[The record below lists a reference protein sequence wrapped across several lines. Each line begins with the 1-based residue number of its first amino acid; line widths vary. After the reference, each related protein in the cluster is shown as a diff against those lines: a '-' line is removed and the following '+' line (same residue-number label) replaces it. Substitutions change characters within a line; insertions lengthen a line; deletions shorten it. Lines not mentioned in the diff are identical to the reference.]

1 MAVIYLAL
9 VLFAGILGTA
19 VAMYALLHRD
29 TPGAGPLALL
39 LLAAA
44 MWSFT
49 EGLSLAADGRTTTAF
64 WAKLR
69 LSIST
74 ILPLAWLL
82 LTIEYT
88 GRDRHLTSGHLL
100 GLLVEPVAFLALVWT
115 NATHELVWLSTEFVV
130 VGSETGIDP
139 TRGLA
144 FWAHVSYSYLLIT
157 AGAFL
162 LVRLSLRTD
171 QLFRAQSTA
180 LLAAITIPLAANAAF
195 LFEFVPAGIDP
206 TGVAFVATGAIVT
219 GAILRRQLLDV
230 TAGTREYGRDE
241 ILAELEDL
249 VFIVDEA
256 DVVVDCNR
264 ATVETLE
271 TTAEDVIGQELDA
284 VAPSLAATL
293 PDDDQE
299 CHRVMALELDGSV
312 RKFDVRQS
320 LVERP
325 FGEGAT
331 RILSLRDVTERTR
344 REQQLDVLNRL
355 LRHNLRNEMNVV
367 RGHAELLGET
377 VDDPDADRHLDRI
390 FETVDTVTE
399 RSDKVGTL
407 TRAFDSAETQS
418 VDLELTLRDAIETVQ
433 AEHPAASIQFDLAD
447 ARGLRIES
455 GASIGLAFEELLTN
469 AIEHNDD
476 DPTVWVTVEVDVS
489 DAGVTVRIS
498 DDGPGIGDQERTVIE
513 EGRETPLE
521 HSSGIGLWLVAW
533 IVRTVGGTIN
543 FQTDGDGTTVLVHLP
558 IVEATAENDE
568 KASSSSR

>member
-1 MAVIYLAL
+1 MAATYLGL

-29 TPGAGPLALL
+29 TPGSGPLALL

-49 EGLSLAADGRTTTAF
+49 EGLTLAADGRTTTAF

-74 ILPLAWLL
+74 IVPLAWLL
-82 LTIEYT
+82 LTVEYT

-100 GLLVEPVAFLALVWT
+100 GLLVEPIAFITLVWT
-115 NATHELVWLSTEFVV
+115 NATHGLVWESTALVFVGGESGV
-130 VGSETGIDP
+130 VA

-144 FWAHVSYSYLLIT
+144 FWAHVSYSYLLV
-157 AGAFL
+157 ALGAFL

-171 QLFRAQSTA
+171 RLFRTQSTA

-195 LFEFVPAGIDP
+195 LFGFVPGGIDP
-206 TGVAFVATGAIVT
+206 TGVAFVATGAILT

-264 ATVETLE
+264 ATVETLG
-271 TTAEDVIGQELDA
+271 TTTEDVIGQELDT
-284 VAPSLAATL
+284 VAPSLAETL
-293 PDDDQE
+293 PDDDRE

-312 RKFDVRQS
+312 RKFDVQQS

-331 RILSLRDVTERTR
+331 RLLSLRDVTDQTR

-367 RGHAELLGET
+367 RGHAELLAET
-377 VDDPDADRHLDRI
+377 VEDPDADRHFDRI

-407 TRAFDSAETQS
+407 TRAFEGAETQS
-418 VDLELTLRDAIETVQ
+418 VDLELTLRDAIETVRT
-433 AEHPAASIQFDLAD
+433 ERPAASIKLDLAD
-447 ARGLRIES
+447 ARGLRIAS
-455 GASIGLAFEELLTN
+455 GASVGLAFEELLTN

-476 DPTVWVTVEVDVS
+476 DPTVWVTVETGDS

-533 IVRTVGGTIN
+533 IVRTIGGTIH
-543 FQTDGDGTTVLVHLP
+543 FETDGDGTTVVVQLP
-558 IVEATAENDE
+558 VAEASPENDVE
-568 KASSSSR
+568 TA

>member
-29 TPGAGPLALL
+29 TPGSGPLALL

-49 EGLSLAADGRTTTAF
+49 EGLSLAADGGTTTAF

-74 ILPLAWLL
+74 IVPLAWLL
-82 LTIEYT
+82 LTVEYT
-88 GRDRHLTSGHLL
+88 GHDRHLTQRQLL
-100 GLLVEPVAFLALVWT
+100 GLLIEPVAFVVLVWT
-115 NATHELVWLSTEFVV
+115 NAPHGVVWESTELVFAGGGSTGCQQGTGVLGGCELFVPADRRRRV
-130 VGSETGIDP
+130 P
-139 TRGLA
+139 
-144 FWAHVSYSYLLIT
+144 
-157 AGAFL
+157 

-171 QLFRAQSTA
+171 QLFRAQTTA
-180 LLAAITIPLAANAAF
+180 LLAAITIPLLANAAF
-195 LFEFVPAGIDP
+195 LFRFVPAAIDP

-230 TAGTREYGRDE
+230 TAGTREYGRNE
-241 ILAELEDL
+241 ILSELEDL

-256 DVVVDCNR
+256 DIVVDCNR
-264 ATVETLE
+264 ATVETLG
-271 TTAEDVIGQELDA
+271 TTAADVIGQELDV
-284 VAPSLAATL
+284 VAPSLAETL
-293 PDDDQE
+293 PDDDRE

-312 RKFDVRQS
+312 RKFDVQQS

-331 RILSLRDVTERTR
+331 RILSLRDVTDRTR

-367 RGHAELLGET
+367 RGHAELLAET

-407 TRAFDSAETQS
+407 TRAFEGAETQS
-418 VDLELTLRDAIETVQ
+418 VDLELTLRDAIETVRT
-433 AEHPAASIQFDLAD
+433 EHPAASIQFDLAD

-455 GASIGLAFEELLTN
+455 GASIGLAFEELLIN
-469 AIEHNDD
+469 AVEHNDD
-476 DPTVWVTVEVDVS
+476 DPTVSVTVETDVN
-489 DAGVTVRIS
+489 DAGVTIRIA
-498 DDGPGIGDQERTVIE
+498 DDGLGIGDQEQTVIE

-533 IVRTVGGTIN
+533 IVRTVGGTIH
-543 FQTDGDGTTVLVHLP
+543 FETDGDGTTVVVQLP
-558 IVEATAENDE
+558 VAKAPAENDE
-568 KASSSSR
+568 KASASSG